1 MQGYQGYGD
10 VVARQGGAPQVDPG
24 GYACFIAA
32 VEDGSAE
39 PNPYIG
45 LTLNPI
51 DPKTNKYMVTDRE
64 ELSDPERSWRYTY
77 RFFIG
82 EYGGGGIDWG
92 RMKALTEAVE
102 QTTQNK
108 GFTYDGTK
116 DGAEQTLVGKFVG
129 CVFKRVGYVRKSG
142 KHAGELRR
150 GHPARRRDHRRQGP
164 LGRLPAQVGGA
175 QGREDGGGEGR
186 HRAAGAAGDPAA
198 RRAAPAR
205 PRRGGHPVLGR
216 KVVRTCQTS

>member
-10 VVARQGGAPQVDPG
+10 VVARQGGAPQVEPG
-24 GYACFIAA
+24 GYACLIVA

-51 DPKTNKYMVTDRE
+51 DPKTNRYMVTDRE
-64 ELSDPERSWRYTY
+64 ELSDPERSWRHTY
-77 RFFIG
+77 RFFID

-116 DGAEQTLVGKFVG
+116 DGAEQTLAGKFVG

-142 KHAGELRR
+142 KHAGEYAEAIQLGGVTTADKARSGDYPPKWAEPR
-150 GHPARRRDHRRQGP
+150 G
-164 LGRLPAQVGGA
+164 
-175 QGREDGGGEGR
+175 
-186 HRAAGAAGDPAA
+186 
-198 RRAAPAR
+198 
-205 PRRGGHPVLGR
+205 
-216 KVVRTCQTS
+216 VRTEGEKAAEAPRAPQVTPPPVAPPAPDLAEEDIPFN

>member
-10 VVARQGGAPQVDPG
+10 VVARQGGAPQVEPG
-24 GYACFIAA
+24 GYACLIAA

-64 ELSDPERSWRYTY
+64 ELSDPERNWRHTY

-82 EYGGGGIDWG
+82 KFGESGIDWG

-108 GFTYDGTK
+108 GFAYDGTK

-142 KHAGELRR
+142 KHAGEYTEAIQL
-150 GHPARRRDHRRQGP
+150 GGVTTADKARSGDFPPKWAEPKGVKSD
-164 LGRLPAQVGGA
+164 A
-175 QGREDGGGEGR
+175 EK
-186 HRAAGAAGDPAA
+186 AA
-198 RRAAPAR
+198 AAPRA
-205 PRRGGHPVLGR
+205 PQVTPPPVAPPQPDLAEEDIPF
-216 KVVRTCQTS
+216 